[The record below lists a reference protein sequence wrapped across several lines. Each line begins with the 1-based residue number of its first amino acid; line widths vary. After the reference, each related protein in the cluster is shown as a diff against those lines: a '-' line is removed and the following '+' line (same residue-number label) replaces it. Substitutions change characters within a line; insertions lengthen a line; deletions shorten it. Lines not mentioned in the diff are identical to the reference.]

1 MRTTFDFTPFFQP
14 ALGLDRMLNDVM
26 EVAARIE
33 TSDDWPQYDL
43 IKEGE
48 DSYRITMAVAGFSL
62 DDLTLTQ
69 NRNVLTIAGERAA
82 QKSHQY
88 LHRGI
93 PVGRFERRFRLGDHV
108 KVGGAQLR
116 DGLLTVMLRR
126 EVPEELRPRRIE
138 ITSVTESAPVQ
149 QRLTTDSANKS
160 IAEVEAEAVERVNES
175 LSEAK
180 AERAVA

>member
-14 ALGLDRMLNDVM
+14 ALGLDRMLSDVM
-26 EVAARIE
+26 DVAARIE
-33 TSDDWPQYDL
+33 TSEDWPHYDV

-48 DSYRITMAVAGFSL
+48 DSFRITMTVAGFSL

-82 QKSHQY
+82 EKSQHY

-108 KVGGAQLR
+108 RVGGAQLR
-116 DGLLTVMLRR
+116 DGLLTVMLKR

-138 ITSVTESAPVQ
+138 ITSVAEPAAPQ
-149 QRLTTDSANKS
+149 QRLTAEAADKS
-160 IAEVEAEAVERVNES
+160 LAEVKAEAARPQAEP
-175 LSEAK
+175 K
-180 AERAVA
+180 AEPAVA

>member
-1 MRTTFDFTPFFQP
+1 MRTTFDFTPFLQP
-14 ALGLDRMLNDVM
+14 ALGLDRMLNDVV

-43 IKEGE
+43 IKDGE

-69 NRNVLTIAGERAA
+69 NRNVLTISGERAA
-82 QKSHQY
+82 QKSLQY

-116 DGLLTVMLRR
+116 DGMLTIMLKR

-138 ITSVTESAPVQ
+138 ITAMSAPAPAQ
-149 QRLTTDSANKS
+149 QRLTAEPASEPV
-160 IAEVEAEAVERVNES
+160 AEV
-175 LSEAK
+175 K
-180 AERAVA
+180 AEQAVA